1 MMRELKEAAKISRCI
16 VRFGVSPDEWQIDAD
31 SVCFWLD
38 QRAVRIVGA
47 RVCDQLFRHENV
59 EGFFPVSPRGTSGER
74 AGERGSVRKNVL
86 LSPALSSFLW
96 RRGRREP
103 LMRFKLPS
111 LRQTGHVVSF
121 HTAAARRAAR
131 LGLPAPSAFIHPR
144 SSAKEDGSES
154 ICGSFF
160 LSSRPAV
167 CRLVATDGRGRR

>member
-47 RVCDQLFRHENV
+47 RVCDPQQ
-59 EGFFPVSPRGTSGER
+59 
-74 AGERGSVRKNVL
+74 
-86 LSPALSSFLW
+86 SFLI
-96 RRGRREP
+96 R
-103 LMRFKLPS
+103 S